1 MALVLNEEQ
10 QSLKDIAKEFL
21 QKNAPVTHFREI
33 RDTENELGYDPDLW
47 KQMVDLGWSGILV
60 PEEYGGFDFG
70 MVGMGSILE
79 EMGKMLTPS
88 PLFSTG
94 VLGASLISL
103 GGNDK
108 QKQTYLPQIVDGSI
122 TTALALEEGNRH
134 SPLSINTEAKKDGKN
149 YTLTGNKTFVIDGHS
164 SNLLI
169 VAARTSGSENDSSGI
184 TLFLVDPSINGAEV
198 NKTSMVDSRNSANIT
213 LNKVIV
219 SLDDILG
226 EENNGAA
233 LLEEVLDRA
242 QIAISAEMLG
252 NASQAFDITLEYLK
266 ERKQF
271 GAVIGSFQALQ
282 HRAAEMYSELE
293 LTKSSVIAACVAAD
307 EQSNDLRR
315 MASLAKFKA
324 GETNHL
330 VTNEAVQMHG
340 GVGVTDE
347 YDVGLYLKRARV
359 TEQIFGNSEY
369 HLDRYACLLYT
380 SPSPRD

>member
-33 RDTENELGYDPDLW
+33 RDTENELGYDQDLW

-70 MVGMGSILE
+70 MVGMGSIFE

-94 VLGASLISL
+94 VLGASLIAL

-134 SPLSINTEAKKDGKN
+134 SPLSISTEAKKNGEN
-149 YTLTGNKTFVIDGHS
+149 YLITGDKTFVIDGHS
-164 SNLLI
+164 SKLLI
-169 VAARTSGSENDSSGI
+169 VAARTSGSEKDSSGI
-184 TLFLVDPSINGAEV
+184 TLFLIDPSANGVEV
-198 NKTSMVDSRNSANIT
+198 NKTSMVDSRNSANISFKEVT
-213 LNKVIV
+213 V
-219 SLDDILG
+219 SKDDILG
-226 EENNGAA
+226 EESNGSAI
-233 LLEEVLDRA
+233 LEEVLDRA

-252 NASQAFDITLEYLK
+252 NASQAFNITLEYLK

-307 EQSNDLRR
+307 EKSNDLRR

-369 HLDRYACLLYT
+369 HLDRYATLSEY
-380 SPSPRD
+380 

>member
-1 MALVLNEEQ
+1 MALILNEEQ
-10 QSLKDIAKEFL
+10 QSLKDIAREFL

-33 RDTENELGYDPDLW
+33 RDTKNELGYDKALW
-47 KQMVDLGWSGILV
+47 KEMVDLGWSGILI

-70 MVGMGSILE
+70 MVGMGSIFE
-79 EMGKMLTPS
+79 EMGKTLTPS

-103 GGNDK
+103 GGNNS
-108 QKQTYLPQIVDGSI
+108 QKQSLLPKIVDGSL

-134 SPLSINTEAKKDGKN
+134 SPYSINTKALKDGDNFKIS
-149 YTLTGNKTFVIDGHS
+149 GEKTFVIDGHTAG
-164 SNLLI
+164 LLI
-169 VAARTSGSENDSSGI
+169 VAARTDGSIDDSSGI
-184 TLFLVDPSINGAEV
+184 SLFLVDPNSKGIEIT
-198 NKTSMVDSRNSANIT
+198 KTSMVDSRNAASIQFKDA
-213 LNKVIV
+213 IV
-219 SLDDILG
+219 SSSEILG
-226 EENNGAA
+226 EQNNGAGI
-233 LLEEVLDRA
+233 LEEVLDRA

-271 GAVIGSFQALQ
+271 GAVIGTFQALQ

-293 LTKSSVIAACVAAD
+293 LTKSSVIAACNAVD
-307 EQSNDLRR
+307 ENSNDLKR

-324 GETNHL
+324 GETNYL

-347 YDVGLYLKRARV
+347 YDVGLFMKRARV

-369 HLDRYACLLYT
+369 HLDRYATLSDY
-380 SPSPRD
+380 

>member
-33 RDTENELGYDPDLW
+33 RDTESELGYDPDLW

-184 TLFLVDPSINGAEV
+184 TLFLVDPSIDGVEV

-213 LNKVIV
+213 LSEVIV
-219 SLDDILG
+219 SIDDVLG

-307 EQSNDLRR
+307 EQSNDLKR

-369 HLDRYACLLYT
+369 HLDRYASLSEY
-380 SPSPRD
+380 

>member
-33 RDTENELGYDPDLW
+33 RDTENELGYDQDLW

-70 MVGMGSILE
+70 MVGMGSIFE
-79 EMGKMLTPS
+79 ETGKMLTPS

-94 VLGASLISL
+94 VLGASLIAL

-134 SPLSINTEAKKDGKN
+134 SPLSISTEAKKNGEN
-149 YTLTGNKTFVIDGHS
+149 YSITGDKTFVIDGHS
-164 SNLLI
+164 SKLLI
-169 VAARTSGSENDSSGI
+169 VAARTSGSEKDSSGI
-184 TLFLVDPSINGAEV
+184 TLFLIDPNADGVEV

-213 LNKVIV
+213 LKKVTA
-219 SLDDILG
+219 SKDDILG

-233 LLEEVLDRA
+233 ILEEVLDRA

-307 EQSNDLRR
+307 EKSNDLRR

-369 HLDRYACLLYT
+369 HLDRYATLSEY
-380 SPSPRD
+380 

>member
-1 MALVLNEEQ
+1 MALILNEEQ

-33 RDTENELGYDPDLW
+33 RDTNNELGYDDSLW
-47 KQMVDLGWSGILV
+47 KEMVNLGWSGILI

-70 MVGMGSILE
+70 MVGMGSIFE
-79 EMGKMLTPS
+79 EMGKTLTPS

-94 VLGASLISL
+94 VLGVSLITL
-103 GGNDK
+103 GGNDS
-108 QKQTYLPQIVDGSI
+108 QKQSLLPKIVEGNI
-122 TTALALEEGNRH
+122 TTALALEESSRH
-134 SPLSINTEAKKDGKN
+134 SPFSISTQAKKNGDN
-149 YTLTGNKTFVIDGHS
+149 YEITGEKRFVIDGNS
-164 SNLLI
+164 ASLLI
-169 VAARTSGSENDSSGI
+169 VAARTDGNVDEESGI
-184 TLFLVDPSINGAEV
+184 TLFLVDPSADGLEIT
-198 NKTSMVDSRNSANIT
+198 KTSMVDSRNSAQIKFN
-213 LNKVIV
+213 NVVV
-219 SLDDILG
+219 SSSETLG
-226 EENNGAA
+226 ELNNGSG
-233 LLEEVLDRA
+233 LLENVLDRA

-252 NASQAFDITLEYLK
+252 NASRAFDITLEYLK

-271 GAVIGSFQALQ
+271 GAVIGTFQALQ

-293 LTKSSVIAACVAAD
+293 LTKSSVIAACNAVD
-307 EQSNDLRR
+307 DNSNDLKR

-369 HLDRYACLLYT
+369 HIDRYATLSDY
-380 SPSPRD
+380 

>member
-1 MALVLNEEQ
+1 M
-10 QSLKDIAKEFL
+10 
-21 QKNAPVTHFREI
+21 
-33 RDTENELGYDPDLW
+33 
-47 KQMVDLGWSGILV
+47 
-60 PEEYGGFDFG
+60 
-70 MVGMGSILE
+70 
-79 EMGKMLTPS
+79 
-88 PLFSTG
+88 
-94 VLGASLISL
+94 
-103 GGNDK
+103 
-108 QKQTYLPQIVDGSI
+108 
-122 TTALALEEGNRH
+122 
-134 SPLSINTEAKKDGKN
+134 
-149 YTLTGNKTFVIDGHS
+149 
-164 SNLLI
+164 I

-184 TLFLVDPSINGAEV
+184 TLFLVDPGIDGVEV
-198 NKTSMVDSRNSANIT
+198 SKTSMVDSRNSANIT
-213 LNKVIV
+213 LNEVIV
-219 SLDDILG
+219 SLDDVLG

-369 HLDRYACLLYT
+369 HLDRYASLSEY
-380 SPSPRD
+380 

>member
-33 RDTENELGYDPDLW
+33 RDTENELGYDQDLW

-70 MVGMGSILE
+70 MVGMGSIFE

-94 VLGASLISL
+94 VLGASLIAL

-134 SPLSINTEAKKDGKN
+134 SPLSISTEAKKNGEN
-149 YTLTGNKTFVIDGHS
+149 YSITGDKTFVIDGHS
-164 SNLLI
+164 SKLLI
-169 VAARTSGSENDSSGI
+169 VAARTSGSEKDSSGI
-184 TLFLVDPSINGAEV
+184 TLFLIDPNADGVEV

-213 LNKVIV
+213 LKKVTA
-219 SLDDILG
+219 SKDDILG
-226 EENNGAA
+226 EESNGAA
-233 LLEEVLDRA
+233 ILEEVLDRA

-307 EQSNDLRR
+307 EKSNDLRR

-369 HLDRYACLLYT
+369 HLDRYATLSEY
-380 SPSPRD
+380 

>member
-33 RDTENELGYDPDLW
+33 RDTENELGYDQDLW

-70 MVGMGSILE
+70 MVGMGSIFE

-94 VLGASLISL
+94 VLGASLIAL

-134 SPLSINTEAKKDGKN
+134 SPLSISTEAKKNGEN
-149 YTLTGNKTFVIDGHS
+149 YSITGDKTFVIDGHS
-164 SNLLI
+164 SKLLI
-169 VAARTSGSENDSSGI
+169 VAARTSGSEKDSSGI
-184 TLFLVDPSINGAEV
+184 TLFLIDPNADGVEV

-213 LNKVIV
+213 LKKVTA
-219 SLDDILG
+219 SKDDILG
-226 EENNGAA
+226 EESNGAA
-233 LLEEVLDRA
+233 ILEEVLDRA

-307 EQSNDLRR
+307 EKSNDLRR

-369 HLDRYACLLYT
+369 HLDRYAIFKRILN
-380 SPSPRD
+380 

>member
-1 MALVLNEEQ
+1 MALILNEEQ
-10 QSLKDIAKEFL
+10 QSLKDIAREFL

-33 RDTENELGYDPDLW
+33 RDTKNELGYDEVLW
-47 KQMVDLGWSGILV
+47 KEMVDLGWSGILI

-70 MVGMGSILE
+70 MVGMGSIFE
-79 EMGKMLTPS
+79 EMGKTLTPS

-103 GGNDK
+103 GGNNT
-108 QKQTYLPQIVDGSI
+108 QKQSLLPKIVDGSL
-122 TTALALEEGNRH
+122 TTALALEEGSRH
-134 SPLSINTEAKKDGKN
+134 SPFSINTKAVKDGDNFKIS
-149 YTLTGNKTFVIDGHS
+149 GEKTFVIDGHTAG
-164 SNLLI
+164 LLI
-169 VAARTSGSENDSSGI
+169 VAARTDGSIDDSSGI
-184 TLFLVDPSINGAEV
+184 SLFLVDPNSKGIEIT
-198 NKTSMVDSRNSANIT
+198 KTSMVDSRNAASIQLKDA
-213 LNKVIV
+213 IV
-219 SLDDILG
+219 SSSEILG
-226 EENNGAA
+226 EQNNGAGI
-233 LLEEVLDRA
+233 LEEVLDRA

-271 GAVIGSFQALQ
+271 GAVIGTFQALQ

-293 LTKSSVIAACVAAD
+293 LTKSSVIAACNAVD
-307 EQSNDLRR
+307 ENSNDLKR

-324 GETNHL
+324 GETNYL

-347 YDVGLYLKRARV
+347 YDVGLYMKRARV

-369 HLDRYACLLYT
+369 HLDRYATLSDY
-380 SPSPRD
+380 

>member
-33 RDTENELGYDPDLW
+33 RDTESELGYDPDLW

-122 TTALALEEGNRH
+122 TAALALEEGNRH

-149 YTLTGNKTFVIDGHS
+149 YTLTGSKTFVIDGHS

-184 TLFLVDPSINGAEV
+184 TLFLVDPSIDGVEV
-198 NKTSMVDSRNSANIT
+198 SKTSMVDSRNSANIT
-213 LNKVIV
+213 LNEVIV
-219 SLDDILG
+219 SLDDVLG

-271 GAVIGSFQALQ
+271 GVVIGSFQALQ

-369 HLDRYACLLYT
+369 HLDRYASLSEY
-380 SPSPRD
+380 